1 MNVTVGGKT
10 VFHKAV
16 MFPLLVLLFVSLLF
30 SSCGGDATDDTISS
44 VPAYT
49 PGVTPEVPSFTDEE
63 LAALG
68 LDETQIGMYHEQGV
82 LNVDTTELAS
92 ILAGFRVMPPSFIPQ
107 DLTRG
112 PYSVAISGAGMP
124 KEVKPKFNN
133 TTVTVIYSS
142 PDDPKI
148 MLALIYMVH
157 NTGLGVGE
165 PTQVGDYQGMKVYQP
180 AAGNGYAS
188 LGLVWGE
195 DTRYFSIAAVL
206 GGPLDE
212 ETVMK
217 VAASI
222 PIK

>member
-1 MNVTVGGKT
+1 MNY
-10 VFHKAV
+10 HKAV
-16 MFPLLVLLFVSLLF
+16 LIPLLVLSLALIPV
-30 SSCGGDATDDTISS
+30 SCGDTADETTSS

-63 LAALG
+63 LKAIG
-68 LDETQIGMYHEQGV
+68 LDETQIGMYHERGV
-82 LNVDTTELAS
+82 LNVDNPELAS
-92 ILAGFRVMPPSFIPQ
+92 TLAGFRITPPGFVPEG
-107 DLTRG
+107 LTRG
-112 PYSVAISGAGMP
+112 PYSVAISGAVLPEAM
-124 KEVKPKFNN
+124 KPKFNN
-133 TTVTVIYSS
+133 TTVTVIYSL

-157 NTGLGVGE
+157 NTGLGAGE
-165 PTQVGDYQGMKVYQP
+165 PAEIGEYQGMKVYQP
-180 AAGNGYAS
+180 ANGNGYAS

-217 VAASI
+217 IAESI
-222 PIK
+222 TIE